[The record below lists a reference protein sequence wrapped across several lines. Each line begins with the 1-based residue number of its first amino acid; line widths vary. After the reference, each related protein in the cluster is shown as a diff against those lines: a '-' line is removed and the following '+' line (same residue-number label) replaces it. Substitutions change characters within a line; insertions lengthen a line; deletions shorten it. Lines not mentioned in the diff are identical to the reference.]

1 MSQVTIV
8 NRSRMFAAATAI
20 TAMGFLAVPAPAQAH
35 PMLPLAPPCSQW
47 GFDGYFALTQSNN
60 YVVEFRSF
68 GPDADGQASA
78 TGQTPLSGHVVG
90 SIKGNN
96 VDFTIGW
103 YDTHKR
109 GHYTG
114 VVGSDGFA
122 HGDGVD
128 ELNPGSTAHWDS
140 TVPLKCIS

>member
-1 MSQVTIV
+1 MSQVIIV
-8 NRSRMFAAATAI
+8 NGSRMFAAATAI
-20 TAMGFLAVPAPAQAH
+20 SAMGFLTVPALAQAH
-35 PMLPLAPPCSQW
+35 PMLPLAPPCSQY
-47 GFDGYFALTQSNN
+47 GFDGYFALKQSNN

-78 TGQTPLSGHVVG
+78 TGQTPLSGYVVG

-122 HGDGVD
+122 HGDAVD